1 MPLREEIEN
10 MYFDWMYNIVADKK
24 YVKNKKISY
33 RKLLST
39 LHTREFYFILPMDEN
54 RALDG
59 IDLRGRFA
67 YEIEDKFDRCDVLE
81 CLDGPCS
88 VLEMMVALA
97 IRMEEELIGF
107 GPQWFWLM
115 IFNMGLNDMLDGAFD
130 RYKVEHAINILL
142 DRAYEKDGTGGLF
155 IVKKHVE
162 DLRDIEIWYQMQW
175 YLGEVNIEMR

>member
-1 MPLREEIEN
+1 MSLREEIEN
-10 MYFDWMYNIVADKK
+10 VYFNWLYDTVANKD
-24 YVKNKKISY
+24 YVKNRKISY

-59 IDLRGRFA
+59 IDLRLRFA
-67 YEIEDKFDRCDVLE
+67 DEHEEYLKDDILE
-81 CLDGPCS
+81 CLNGPCS

-97 IRMEEELIGF
+97 VRMEEEIVGY

-115 IFNMGLNDMLDGAFD
+115 ISNMGLNDMMDTNFD
-130 RYKVEHAINILL
+130 RTKVEHCINILL
-142 DRAYEKDGTGGLF
+142 DREYKKDGTGSLF
-155 IVKKHVE
+155 IVKRHKE
-162 DLRDIEIWYQMQW
+162 DMKDVEIWYQMQW